1 MQSVAFTII
10 ITVLALLNLGASA
23 YIILSLIQITKHL
36 QIPSKSEEKKNV
48 IEKQIEEK
56 EESDKQFNNM
66 LQELADQKVAK
77 ENAQFGSYS
86 FDELDQPKEVL
97 QSVSEPDGLLTLLE
111 LGLPDEELDSILK
124 ELETK

>member
-1 MQSVAFTII
+1 MQSVAFSII
-10 ITVLALLNLGASA
+10 IIVLALLNLGASA
-23 YIILSLIQITKHL
+23 YIILSLTQITKHL
-36 QIPSKSEEKKNV
+36 QIPSKSKEKKNV

-77 ENAQFGSYS
+77 ENEPFGSYS

-111 LGLPDEELDSILK
+111 LGLPDDELDSILK